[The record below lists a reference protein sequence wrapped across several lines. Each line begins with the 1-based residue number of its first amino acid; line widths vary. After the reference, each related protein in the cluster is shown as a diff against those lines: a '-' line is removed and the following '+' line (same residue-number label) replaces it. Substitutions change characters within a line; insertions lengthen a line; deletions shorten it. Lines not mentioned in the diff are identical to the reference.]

1 VKLLDS
7 RRLTGP
13 NILSDNPGAII
24 DVRLE
29 SDEFE
34 PFVSA
39 WQAAA
44 TSMLEAVGWRGQ
56 ALHVRRMAAGASL
69 GFDAPIDALYAA
81 TEINDW
87 AFESARLK
95 LEDRDTLP
103 VVGDATRLAKLI
115 EEELNP
121 DLIRLRDAAVEHDL
135 PFLSDDDHASIGFGC
150 CSKTWPVSSLPA
162 PEDVPWDELG
172 KIPVGLITGTNG
184 KTTTVRLVAAMV
196 AAAGKVVGLSSTD
209 RVVVGDAIIDQGD
222 YAGPGGA
229 REVLRHP
236 GVEVAVLE
244 TARGGLLRRGA
255 AMQRADAAVITNIAA
270 DHLDDFGVSDLEALA
285 DVKWLVTRVLG
296 DTGTAV
302 LNAEDPR
309 LVERSATLR
318 CAVTWFALDATAASH
333 AAGDRPLRAFAM
345 DDGHITLLDGDRRQ
359 SLIPVTAVPI
369 TLDGSARHN
378 VANCLAAMG
387 LADALGIPVEAML
400 DALRNTTHAVNPGRG
415 NLFEIDGARILVD
428 FAHNPHGIAAL
439 WPVAEH
445 YGRRRRVLLIGQAGD
460 RGDEAIHQLAD
471 AAWQLRPDKIIIKEM
486 GRYSRGRQEG
496 EVARLLYRLFVEAG
510 ADPESVSYQAEEL
523 DGVKAAI
530 DWAEPGDL
538 AILLVHEDIA
548 GVVEFVK
555 AASED

>member
-1 VKLLDS
+1 MELLDS

-13 NILSDNPGAII
+13 NILSDKPGAVI

-29 SDEFE
+29 PGEVDPFE
-34 PFVSA
+34 SA
-39 WQAAA
+39 WRTAAMD
-44 TSMLEAVGWRGQ
+44 MLAAVGWK
-56 ALHVRRMAAGASL
+56 ANTLHVRRMANGVSL

-87 AFESARLK
+87 AFETARREVAGEPALSFTEDAARL
-95 LEDRDTLP
+95 
-103 VVGDATRLAKLI
+103 VKLI
-115 EEELNP
+115 EEEINP
-121 DLIRLRDAAVEHDL
+121 DLIRLRDTAREHDL
-135 PFLSDDDHASIGFGC
+135 PFLSDDDQASIGFGC
-150 CSKTWPVSSLPA
+150 FSKSWAVTSLPT
-162 PEDVPWDELG
+162 PQEVPWGDLG

-184 KTTTVRLVAAMV
+184 KTTTVRLVAAMI

-209 RVVVGDAIIDQGD
+209 RVVVGNETIDKGD

-236 GVEVAVLE
+236 GVEIAALE
-244 TARGGLLRRGA
+244 TARGGLLRRGV

-296 DTGTAV
+296 DSGTAV
-302 LNAEDPR
+302 LNAEDTR

-318 CAVTWFALDATAASH
+318 CPVTWFALDAGSASH
-333 AAGDRPLRAFAM
+333 AAGDRPLRAFVM
-345 DDGHITLLDGDRRQ
+345 DDGDITLLDGDRRR
-359 SLIPVTAVPI
+359 SLIPVTDVPI

-378 VANCLAAMG
+378 IANCLAAMG
-387 LADALGIPVEAML
+387 LADALGVAVEAML
-400 DALRNTTHAVNPGRG
+400 EALRKTTHAANPGRG
-415 NLFEIDGARILVD
+415 NLFDIDGTKVLVD
-428 FAHNPHGIAAL
+428 FAHNPHGVAAL
-439 WPVAEH
+439 RPVAEH

-496 EVARLLYRLFVEAG
+496 EVARLLHWLFVEAG
-510 ADPESVSYQAEEL
+510 ANPESISYQAEEI

-530 DWAEPGDL
+530 DWAQPGDL

-548 GVVEFVK
+548 GVVEYVRTV
-555 AASED
+555 SES

>member
-1 VKLLDS
+1 MELLDS

-13 NILSDNPGAII
+13 NILSDQPGAII
-24 DVRLE
+24 DVRLGP
-29 SDEFE
+29 DETDT
-34 PFVSA
+34 FVSE
-39 WQAAA
+39 WRAAA
-44 TSMLEAVGWRGQ
+44 RAMLDAVGWTAS
-56 ALHVRRMAAGASL
+56 ALHVRRMAGGASL

-87 AFESARLK
+87 AFEAARRQVAGEHTPPLT
-95 LEDRDTLP
+95 EDAD
-103 VVGDATRLAKLI
+103 RLAKLI

-121 DLIRLRDAAVEHDL
+121 ELIGLRDAAIEHDL

-150 CSKTWPVSSLPA
+150 CSRTWPVDSLPA
-162 PEDVPWDELG
+162 PQDVPWDELG

-184 KTTTVRLVAAMV
+184 KTTTVRLAAAMV

-209 RVVVGDAIIDQGD
+209 RVVVGKDTVDLGD

-229 REVLRHP
+229 REVLRHRD
-236 GVEVAVLE
+236 VEIAVLE

-255 AMQRADAAVITNIAA
+255 AMQRADAAVLTNIAA
-270 DHLDDFGVSDLEALA
+270 DHLDDFGVQDLAALA

-309 LVERSATLR
+309 LVERAMGLR
-318 CAVTWFALDATAASH
+318 CPITWFALEPDAVSNL
-333 AAGDRPLRAFAM
+333 AGDHPLRAFVM

-359 SLIPVTAVPI
+359 SLIPVTDVPI
-369 TLDGSARHN
+369 TLDGAARHN

-400 DALRNTTHAVNPGRG
+400 DALRETTHAANPGRG
-415 NLFEIDGARILVD
+415 NLYEIDGARVLVD
-428 FAHNPHGIAAL
+428 FAHNPHGVGAL
-439 WPVAEH
+439 RPVAEH
-445 YGRRRRVLLIGQAGD
+445 FGQRRRVLLIGQAGD

-510 ADPESVSYQAEEL
+510 ADPDSVSYQAEEI

-548 GVVEFVK
+548 GVVEFVR